1 MKMDE
6 SKGMDI
12 KLFALST
19 NNIMNVKTQ
28 SELVLIQK
36 YYSKWILAITSSER
50 NAHMP
55 KQYISYLLFLLLKD
69 ID

>member
-1 MKMDE
+1 MIMDE

-19 NNIMNVKTQ
+19 NNMINVQIQ

-36 YYSKWILAITSSER
+36 FYSKWILAITSSER

-55 KQYISYLLFLLLKD
+55 KQYNPYLLFLLLKD
-69 ID
+69 FD

>member
-50 NAHMP
+50 NAHIP
-55 KQYISYLLFLLLKD
+55 KQYVPYLLFLLLKD